1 MDKNKCPKLKIQNT
15 FGKNKINVLY
25 NKLKNPLKDQQYILS
40 KNLLK
45 DRLHN
50 LYKCYF
56 IFITKEHLMRHYLNC
71 G

>member
-1 MDKNKCPKLKIQNT
+1 MSKIENPKKLL
-15 FGKNKINVLY
+15 GKFFDVLY

-40 KNLLK
+40 KNPLK

-56 IFITKEHLMRHYLNC
+56 IFITKEHLMMSYLKC